1 MTNGEFRRHNGFET
15 PLDRLQILSYVL
27 FAFMISSF
35 YALLVPLTVEPSV
48 RIALIVLYS
57 ALLLCLIYGAFTS
70 SKIDPVDKT
79 VNAQLQQTPREM
91 GPGELLYC
99 CFCKC
104 KVHKR
109 SKHCR
114 VCNKCIGN
122 FDHHC
127 KWLNNCI
134 GGENYRIFFFTIS
147 SASLLTGLQLAWNAV
162 VLKRYLDDANL
173 RLGVPHLA
181 QQGSDAILA
190 WLCIALVVS
199 TMVFTLLVHLVIFHI
214 FLNHQGISTYD
225 YILKQR
231 AKKAAKKEVCSTP
244 RPFPSD
250 TCWDWEGPRARK
262 CVAVSPL
269 PIAPSIATTPERDAM
284 PQEAEMRQ
292 KNRSS
297 GGMGAKLQETRID
310 AADGGRGEIV
320 PIRGA
325 FTGGHQGQE
334 RSGEHSIQ
342 EVSTASDP
350 PHHNDVASAGVP
362 PKPMEPEV
370 GDAAVVLGASAEIEE
385 QAKKPPGWDEL
396 PGIVAVS
403 NEGQQSSPDLS
414 VQGSFKKALKPLPPK
429 KERENGTAK
438 FNGGSSSGEGGD
450 AL

>member
-1 MTNGEFRRHNGFET
+1 MPMINGEFRRHNGFET
-15 PLDRLQILSYVL
+15 PLDRLQILSYLL

-57 ALLLCLIYGAFTS
+57 ALLSCLIYGAFTS

-79 VNAQLQQTPREM
+79 VNEQLQQTPREI

-173 RLGVPHLA
+173 RLGVPHLS
-181 QQGSDAILA
+181 QQGSDAVLA

-199 TMVFTLLVHLVIFHI
+199 TGVFTLLVHLVIFHI

-244 RPFPSD
+244 RPFPLLD
-250 TCWDWEGPRARK
+250 TRWAREGPTATK
-262 CVAVSPL
+262 YVAVSLDCRLPPRLPRPLNEMQCHRRLRCARRIAPAAAWGPNCRRRGSMLLKGGVGKLSQFVESLPAATRVKRGAVSTAFKGFQPL
-269 PIAPSIATTPERDAM
+269 PILPTTMVWRM
-284 PQEAEMRQ
+284 QGCPQSPLSLRWEM
-292 KNRSS
+292 
-297 GGMGAKLQETRID
+297 
-310 AADGGRGEIV
+310 
-320 PIRGA
+320 
-325 FTGGHQGQE
+325 
-334 RSGEHSIQ
+334 
-342 EVSTASDP
+342 
-350 PHHNDVASAGVP
+350 
-362 PKPMEPEV
+362 
-370 GDAAVVLGASAEIEE
+370 
-385 QAKKPPGWDEL
+385 L
-396 PGIVAVS
+396 PL
-403 NEGQQSSPDLS
+403 LS
-414 VQGSFKKALKPLPPK
+414 VRVRRLRSRPRSHRAGMSYQ
-429 KERENGTAK
+429 E
-438 FNGGSSSGEGGD
+438 
-450 AL
+450 